1 MTQPAPSSTGTG
13 ATQASASAAGPAP
26 DARPAP
32 REVAVGR
39 VRMGRGRPLFF
50 IGGPC
55 VIESEEGCVR
65 AARRLAELTGELGV
79 PFVFK
84 ASFDKANRSSI
95 AGFRGPGLVE
105 GLRIL
110 ARVRAEVGVP
120 VLSDIHEPAQAD
132 PAAAVL
138 DCLQIPAFLCRQ
150 TDLVVAAART
160 GKPVNIKKGEFMA
173 PWDMRHLAEKAA
185 ASGNDQILLT
195 ERGTTFGYNTLVADM
210 RSIPEMRRL
219 GWPVVFDAG
228 HSVQAP
234 GGRGGSSGGNREMIP
249 VLARAAVAAGCDGVF
264 CECHEDPD
272 RGLSDGPNM
281 VALRELPALLATLLA
296 IRRAVAADVEAW
308 WTFNIDPGGA
318 RHGDD

>member
-1 MTQPAPSSTGTG
+1 MSAPAATPRTVAIGSVELG
-13 ATQASASAAGPAP
+13 A
-26 DARPAP
+26 
-32 REVAVGR
+32 
-39 VRMGRGRPLFF
+39 GRPLVF

-55 VIESEEGCVR
+55 VIESEAACLA
-65 AARRLAELTGELGV
+65 AARRLREITGELGI

-84 ASFDKANRSSI
+84 ASYDKANRSSL
-95 AGFRGPGLVE
+95 AGFRGPGLE
-105 GLRIL
+105 AGLAVL
-110 ARVRAEVGVP
+110 ARVKSEIGVP
-120 VLSDIHEPAQAD
+120 VLSDIHEAGQAA

-160 GKPVNIKKGEFMA
+160 GRPVNLKKGEFMA
-173 PWDMRHLAEKAA
+173 PWDMGHLAEKAVR
-185 ASGNDQILLT
+185 SGNDRIILT
-195 ERGTTFGYNTLVADM
+195 ERGTSFGYNQLVTDM
-210 RSIPEMRRL
+210 RAIPEMQRF

-249 VLARAAVAAGCDGVF
+249 VLARAAVAAGADGIF

-281 VALRELPALLATLLA
+281 LAFRALPALLRTLLA
-296 IRRAVAADVEAW
+296 LRAALGETAGV
-308 WTFNIDPGGA
+308 GGA
-318 RHGDD
+318 